1 MKIIKWILSIFFFIL
16 ITIELYLTVF
26 KQIPLNKMSVLLL
39 LVLITVFQLR
49 HKVSWYIAIAV
60 FVYGIFSIISW
71 YIAIA
76 VFVYGIFSIIFY
88 GINSS
93 ESILMEF
100 TSPLSYLLF
109 SDVSG
114 KQLKIFIEIIPDYF
128 YLISLIVFFT
138 KPVRRYYGVL
148 KQ

>member
-60 FVYGIFSIISW
+60 FVYGIFSII
-71 YIAIA
+71 
-76 VFVYGIFSIIFY
+76 FY

-109 SDVSG
+109 SDVSV

>member
-60 FVYGIFSIISW
+60 FVYGIFSII
-71 YIAIA
+71 
-76 VFVYGIFSIIFY
+76 FY

-100 TSPLSYLLF
+100 TSPLCYLLF
-109 SDVSG
+109 SDVSV

>member
-49 HKVSWYIAIAV
+49 HKV
-60 FVYGIFSIISW
+60 SW

>member
-1 MKIIKWILSIFFFIL
+1 MKIIKWILIIFFFIL

-60 FVYGIFSIISW
+60 FVYGIFSII
-71 YIAIA
+71 
-76 VFVYGIFSIIFY
+76 FY

-109 SDVSG
+109 SDVSV